1 MLSNIQRMKNLT
13 TFSRLF
19 AGLIFLLAFSP
30 VFSKTYYVN
39 ASTGNDS
46 NTGLNISSP
55 FLTIQ
60 KALNTASAKGDIVLV
75 SPGTYIENLV
85 WKFSG
90 TKNKINILQ
99 KNGSGNV
106 YIKSPDAHAQPVL
119 EITNISNIIIDGF
132 IISRD
137 MPINNAQ
144 GVLVQSSGSA
154 AMKNIEIKNCTFTNI
169 NWSNDPN
176 IKPKTTQNAQ
186 PFIVYGRSSIAIKNI
201 SIHDCDFNNNITG
214 QSEVCSFNANI
225 DGFSAT
231 NNLLHDNTNIAID
244 VIGYEGEN
252 KNISLDQAK
261 NGIISNNILYSNQS
275 PYSEG
280 ASIYVD
286 GGASVLIE
294 NNIIHDGD
302 YGIEISGEN
311 DKPTIDFET
320 QDITVRNN
328 LIYNCRSAGL
338 KIGNYKGKLKNAL
351 VSNNSCFYNNRGGRR
366 DGDVNGTSRNI
377 SPWAE
382 LVIDNMEDVNIN
394 SNIFYARASNKTM
407 LNTDANALINNLTMD
422 YNLWYNKDN
431 ATGNNLTF
439 QFKINNV
446 NHNYTSFTNYIA
458 NTSNY
463 DHNALYGNPNFVNED
478 IVGNNAV
485 NPDLHI
491 STGSMAKEKGDP
503 NAVIGAGRGF
513 WGTEDYFGNARL
525 AGVLDIGAHELTSV
539 NKLQQK
545 NVSVIQIQITPN
557 PVDHF
562 ANISNLPDEEFL
574 CRVTDLSGK
583 LFINQKILKGN
594 SKKLDVS
601 NLKPGFYAIVF
612 IGKNE
617 LYKGTFL
624 KK

>member
-1 MLSNIQRMKNLT
+1 MFTNIQHMKNQSI
-13 TFSRLF
+13 FSRLF
-19 AGLIFLLAFSP
+19 AGLFFLLAFSP
-30 VFSKTYYVN
+30 AFSKTYYVN

-46 NTGLNISSP
+46 NTGLNIPSA

-60 KALNTASAKGDIVLV
+60 KALNSASAKGDIILV
-75 SPGTYIENLV
+75 SPGTYTENLV
-85 WKFSG
+85 WKYSG
-90 TKNKINILQ
+90 TNVKKMILQ
-99 KNGSGNV
+99 KNGAGIV
-106 YIKSPDAHAQPVL
+106 YLKSPNTPAMPVL
-119 EITNISNIIIDGF
+119 EITNMSNIIIDGF
-132 IISRD
+132 FITRD
-137 MPINNAQ
+137 ASINNAQ
-144 GVLVQSSGSA
+144 GILVQSSGNT
-154 AMKNIEIKNCTFTNI
+154 AMKNIEIKNCIFTNI

-176 IKPKTTQNAQ
+176 IKPKATQNAQ
-186 PFIVYGRSSIAIKNI
+186 PFIVYGRSSIPIKNI

-231 NNLLHDNTNIAID
+231 NNVLHDNTNIAID

-252 KNISLDQAK
+252 NNINLDQAK

-351 VSNNSCFYNNRGGRR
+351 VSNNTCFYNNRGGKR
-366 DGDVNGTSRNI
+366 DGDVNGTSRKI

-407 LNTDANALINNLTMD
+407 LNTDANALIDNLTMD

-431 ATGNNLTF
+431 AAGNNLTF

-446 NHNYTSFTNYIA
+446 NNNYNSFSNYIS
-458 NTSNY
+458 NTSNF
-463 DHNALYGNPNFVNED
+463 DHNALYGDPDFVNEN
-478 IVGNNAV
+478 IVGNNAL
-485 NPDLHI
+485 NPNLHI
-491 STGSMAKEKGDP
+491 STGSIAQEKGDP
-503 NAVIGAGRGF
+503 NAVIGAGRSF
-513 WGTEDYFGNARL
+513 WGIEDFFGNARIT
-525 AGVLDIGAHELTSV
+525 GVLDMGAHELLV
-539 NKLQQK
+539 GNKLQQK
-545 NVSVIQIQITPN
+545 SISARQIMITPN

-562 ANISNLPDEEFL
+562 AYILDLPDEEFL
-574 CRVTDLSGK
+574 CRITDLSGK
-583 LFINQKILKGN
+583 ICFNQKIQKGN
-594 SKKLDVS
+594 NHQLDLS
-601 NLKPGFYAIVF
+601 NFRPGFYAIVF
-612 IGKNE
+612 MGKNG

>member
-1 MLSNIQRMKNLT
+1 MFSNIQHMKNQFI
-13 TFSRLF
+13 FSRLF
-19 AGLIFLLAFSP
+19 AGLFFLLAFSP

-39 ASTGNDS
+39 ASTGNDL
-46 NTGLNISSP
+46 NTGLNISSA

-60 KALNTASAKGDIVLV
+60 KALNTASAKGDIILV

-85 WKFSG
+85 WKYSG
-90 TKNKINILQ
+90 TNAKKMILQ
-99 KNGSGNV
+99 KNGAGIV
-106 YIKSPDAHAQPVL
+106 YIKSPNAPAKPVL
-119 EITNISNIIIDGF
+119 DITNMSNIIIDGF
-132 IISRD
+132 FITRD
-137 MPINNAQ
+137 APINNAQ
-144 GVLVQSSGSA
+144 GILVQSSGTT

-176 IKPKTTQNAQ
+176 IKPKATQNAQ
-186 PFIVYGRSSIAIKNI
+186 PFIVYGRSSVAIINI

-231 NNLLHDNTNIAID
+231 NNVLHDNTNIAID

-252 KNISLDQAK
+252 NNINLDQAK
-261 NGIISNNILYSNQS
+261 NGIISHNILYSNQS

-351 VSNNSCFYNNRGGRR
+351 VSNNTCFYNNRGGKR
-366 DGDVNGTSRNI
+366 DGDMNGTSKKI

-394 SNIFYARASNKTM
+394 SNIFYARAANKTM
-407 LNTDANALINNLTMD
+407 LNTDANALIDNLTMD
-422 YNLWYNKDN
+422 YNLWYNKNN
-431 ATGNNLTF
+431 AAGNNLTF
-439 QFKINNV
+439 QFKINNI
-446 NHNYTSFTNYIA
+446 NNNYNSYSNYIS
-458 NTSNY
+458 NTSNFDY
-463 DHNALYGNPNFVNED
+463 HALYGDPDFVNEN
-478 IVGNNAV
+478 IVGDNAV

-491 STGSMAKEKGDP
+491 SMGSIAQEKGDP
-503 NAVIGAGRGF
+503 DAVIGASRGF
-513 WGTEDYFGNARL
+513 WGLQDFFGNARIS
-525 AGVLDIGAHELTSV
+525 GVLDIGAHELPGTNRML
-539 NKLQQK
+539 NKNISIIAINIL
-545 NVSVIQIQITPN
+545 PN

-562 ANISNLPDEEFL
+562 AYILDLPDEAFL
-574 CRVTDLSGK
+574 CRITDLSGK
-583 LFINQKILKGN
+583 ICFNQKIQKGN
-594 SKKLDVS
+594 NHQLDLS
-601 NLKPGFYAIVF
+601 NLRPGLYAIVF
-612 IGKNE
+612 TGKNG

>member
-1 MLSNIQRMKNLT
+1 MKNQSI
-13 TFSRLF
+13 FSRLF
-19 AGLIFLLAFSP
+19 AGLFFLLAFSP

-46 NTGLNISSP
+46 NTGLNISSS

-60 KALNTASAKGDIVLV
+60 KALNTASAKGDIILV
-75 SPGTYIENLV
+75 SPGTYTENLV
-85 WKFSG
+85 WKYSG
-90 TKNKINILQ
+90 TNAKKMILQ
-99 KNGSGNV
+99 KNGAGIV
-106 YIKSPDAHAQPVL
+106 YLKSPNTPAMPVL
-119 EITNISNIIIDGF
+119 EITNMSNIIIDGF
-132 IISRD
+132 FITRD
-137 MPINNAQ
+137 APINNAQ
-144 GVLVQSSGSA
+144 GILVQSSGNT
-154 AMKNIEIKNCTFTNI
+154 AMKNIEIKNCSFTNI

-176 IKPKTTQNAQ
+176 IKPKATQNAQ
-186 PFIVYGRSSIAIKNI
+186 PFIVYGRSSVSIKNI

-231 NNLLHDNTNIAID
+231 NNVLHDNTNIAID

-252 KNISLDQAK
+252 NNINLDQAK
-261 NGIISNNILYSNQS
+261 NGIISNNILYNNQS

-351 VSNNSCFYNNRGGRR
+351 VSNNTCFYNNRGGKR
-366 DGDVNGTSRNI
+366 DGDVNGTSRKI

-407 LNTDANALINNLTMD
+407 LNTDANALIDNLTMD

-431 ATGNNLTF
+431 AAGNNLTF

-446 NHNYTSFTNYIA
+446 NNNYNSFSNYIS

-463 DHNALYGNPNFVNED
+463 DHNAIYGDPDFVNEN
-478 IVGNNAV
+478 IAGNNAV

-491 STGSMAKEKGDP
+491 SMGSLAQEKGDP

-513 WGTEDYFGNARL
+513 WGIEDFFGNARI
-525 AGVLDIGAHELTSV
+525 AGILDMGAHELPV
-539 NKLQQK
+539 ANKLLPK
-545 NVSVIQIQITPN
+545 NISVIQIEITPN

-574 CRVTDLSGK
+574 CRITDLSGK
-583 LFINQKILKGN
+583 ICFNQKIQKGN
-594 SKKLDVS
+594 NHQLDLSK
-601 NLKPGFYAIVF
+601 LKPGFYAIVF
-612 IGKNE
+612 IGKNG
-617 LYKGTFL
+617 LFKGTFL